1 MSWQI
6 GCSMIRFLPIFLLLE
21 HYFNNLE
28 TFVVIKVFTTS
39 ADATAA
45 ATAGDTNESRIV
57 QTMSDQMN
65 FVRYLAERM
74 NVAKS
79 KFSDRE
85 KRLEHFKELLSR
97 PIMSEKT
104 GTLSGDL
111 NTTGPV
117 GKCFQNQVLCF
128 SKLKNSFL
136 TFVFENRFLL
146 VFAVPHFFILT
157 ISCHFPIQSV

>member
-1 MSWQI
+1 
-6 GCSMIRFLPIFLLLE
+6 MIRFLPIFLLLE

-117 GKCFQNQVLCF
+117 GK
-128 SKLKNSFL
+128 SKTKCYASRN
-136 TFVFENRFLL
+136 
-146 VFAVPHFFILT
+146 
-157 ISCHFPIQSV
+157 